1 MIEIDPPTC
10 YADALVDAVWA
21 QIEQDSKNQDL
32 TAIYELLEQIDQGL
46 LERFL
51 LEDSLEELQEKW
63 QNKG

>member
-21 QIEQDSKNQDL
+21 QIEQDYRDGDIS
-32 TAIYELLEQIDQGL
+32 AVYELLEQIDQGL

-51 LEDSLEELQEKW
+51 QEDSMEQLEKKW
-63 QNKG
+63 QNRG